1 MEKKNELQEKKC
13 KGECWKRKQTTLSK
27 KKELRISTQKGI
39 NKIIKKIKQTQK
51 RKVKKLSQAK
61 LS

>member
-1 MEKKNELQEKKC
+1 MNCRKRNA
-13 KGECWKRKQTTLSK
+13 KGNVGKESKLHSPK